1 MHFNLK
7 GLLSRNGFFLDAN
20 RPQIYIN
27 LYTAFKKAILNR
39 SLETGSKLPPSR
51 VLANDL
57 GISRSTVLKAIDLL
71 LVENYIVSK
80 KGSGY
85 YVRPPQDKKLKL
97 SFQAIEKKGG
107 YPELSKKGRAF
118 SDNAKWMVED
128 DNKGVAF
135 RPGLPP
141 LDIFPVQIW
150 KKLIDEYWKHI
161 TPSELS
167 YCNTIGL
174 QCLRENLSHYLKVY
188 RDIHCHPDQIIVTT
202 GSLHSLYL
210 VANVLLEQDDEVIME
225 NPTYP
230 MAHNLFKSLGAI
242 ICAAQVDTE
251 GLNLSAISSQHPKFI
266 YTTPSCQYPLGI
278 KMSMKRRRELLHWA
292 AQKGTFVIEDDYNHE
307 FSNWEK
313 PLGSLYGMDSQQRV
327 IYLGTFNKLIHPS
340 LRLGYIIV
348 PDHLMEAVSG
358 LYKQSSR
365 FASRENQKAMSIFI
379 ERDYLNKHLRKVI
392 DTAKERKEIFVRYF
406 NSGLGDSF
414 SLDHNSLGLHLIAHN
429 KLNITDTRVE
439 QELLEHNIRGHALSK
454 YYIRPNNV
462 NGMVMGFCSV
472 NPKQIK
478 ETIQRMSQV
487 IERLKN

>member
-1 MHFNLK
+1 MHFNIK
-7 GLLSRNGFFLDAN
+7 GLLIRNGFFLDAN
-20 RPQIYIN
+20 QPQIYVN

-39 SLETGSKLPPSR
+39 TLETGSKLPPSR

-71 LVENYIVSK
+71 LVEHYITAK

-85 YVRPPQDKKLKL
+85 YVCPPQDKKIKRNI
-97 SFQAIEKKGG
+97 SAIEKKGG
-107 YPELSKKGRAF
+107 YPPLSQKGLAF
-118 SDNAKWMVED
+118 GNTAKWAVED
-128 DNKGVAF
+128 NNNGVAF

-150 KKLIDEYWKHI
+150 KKLIDDYWKRI

-174 QCLRENLSHYLKVY
+174 ECLRKNLAYYLKVY

-210 VANVLLEQDDEVIME
+210 ASNILLEPNDEVVVE

-230 MAHNLFKSLGAI
+230 MAYRLFKSLGADI
-242 ICAAQVDTE
+242 KAAEVNNE
-251 GLNLSAISSQHPKFI
+251 GLNLSELACQKPKFV
-266 YTTPSCQYPLGI
+266 YTTPSCQYPTGV
-278 KMSMKRRRELLHWA
+278 KMSLKRRSELLKWA
-292 AQKGTFVIEDDYNHE
+292 AQKETFIIEDDYNHE

-313 PLGSLYGMDSQQRV
+313 PIGSLYGMDSQERV

-340 LRLGYIIV
+340 LRLGYMIV
-348 PDHLMEAVSG
+348 PDQLLDAVSG

-365 FASRENQKAMSIFI
+365 FASRQNQKAMSAFI
-379 ERDYLNKHLRKVI
+379 EKDHLNKHLRRVI
-392 DTAKERKEIFVRYF
+392 DTAKERKEIFVDHF
-406 NSGLGDSF
+406 TNTLGGSF
-414 SLDHNSLGLHLIAHN
+414 SLDCSCLGLHLIAN
-429 KLNITDTRVE
+429 SKLSISDKQVE
-439 QELLEHNIRGHALSK
+439 HELLQHNIRVNALSN
-454 YYIRPNNV
+454 YYVLPSNA

-478 ETIQRMSQV
+478 QTILKMGE
-487 IERLKN
+487 IIGKLER

>member
-7 GLLSRNGFFLDAN
+7 GLLIRNGFFLDAN

-71 LVENYIVSK
+71 LVENYVVSK

-85 YVRPPQDKKLKL
+85 YVCPPQDKKIKL
-97 SFQAIEKKGG
+97 NFSAIEKKGG
-107 YPELSKKGRAF
+107 YPTLSKKGRAF
-118 SDNAKWMVED
+118 GNNAKWMVED
-128 DNKGVAF
+128 NNTGVAF

-150 KKLIDEYWKHI
+150 KKLIDEYWKHT

-174 QCLRENLSHYLKVY
+174 QCLRENLSHYLRVY
-188 RDIHCHPDQIIVTT
+188 RDIHCHPDQIIITT

-210 VANVLLEQDDEVIME
+210 VANVLLEQNDEVIVE
-225 NPTYP
+225 DPTYP
-230 MAHNLFKSLGAI
+230 MAHNLFKSLGAS
-242 ICAAQVDTE
+242 ICTAQVDAE
-251 GLNLSAISSQHPKFI
+251 GLNLSTICCQHPKFV

-278 KMSMKRRRELLHWA
+278 KMSMKRRRDVLKWA
-292 AQKGTFVIEDDYNHE
+292 AQKETYVIEDDYNHE

-313 PLGSLYGMDSQQRV
+313 PLGSLYGMAPQQRV

-340 LRLGYIIV
+340 LRLGYMIV
-348 PDHLMEAVSG
+348 PDQLMDAVIG

-365 FASRENQKAMSIFI
+365 FASRENQKAMSTFI
-379 ERDYLNKHLRKVI
+379 EKDYLNKHLRRVI
-392 DTAKERKEIFVRYF
+392 DTATERKEVFVHHF
-406 NSGLGDSF
+406 NTVLGDSF

-429 KLNITDTRVE
+429 KLNTTDTFVE
-439 QELLEHNIRGHALSK
+439 QKLLQHNIRVHALSK
-454 YYIRPNNV
+454 YHIGPNSA

-478 ETIQRMSQV
+478 ETIQNMGNV
-487 IERLKN
+487 IEQLKI